1 MLRAEDLFHG
11 TAEPEAVPL
20 PERDPLREPDAL
32 RDAQLLDTR
41 VETFASRAGLLLELR
56 TTMEFAKGDAA
67 LLTAR
72 GVREFTWK
80 TASRPAPR
88 TAWTVV
94 SSRPDTSGDLF
105 TLDLL
110 FLPGA
115 HLRLTAEHAE
125 FYVADVP
132 RLAPRLPDYE
142 TDDPAT
148 IRNNLPSWTSPL
160 SLRGATTLS

>member
-20 PERDPLREPDAL
+20 PERDPLREPDVL
-32 RDAQLLDTR
+32 LEAQLLDTR
-41 VETFASRAGLLLELR
+41 VEVRTSRAALLLELR

-67 LLTAR
+67 LLIAH
-72 GVREFTWK
+72 GVREFTW
-80 TASRPAPR
+80 TAPSRPASS
-88 TAWTVV
+88 TAWTVL
-94 SSRPDTSGDLF
+94 SSAPGASESLF
-105 TLDLL
+105 TLDLGL
-110 FLPGA
+110 HPDAG
-115 HLRLTAEHAE
+115 LRLTAEHAE

-132 RLAPRLPDYE
+132 RLAPRIPDYG

-160 SLRGATTLS
+160 SLRGACALS